1 MQGLGR
7 KHRNNEKNRRAGG
20 VKNHLRTYSSYAVTM
35 KLVETGEQIYY
46 EVLAY
51 NEPLANTK
59 ATEQAEKDGYKNDGL
74 NRVK

>member
-1 MQGLGR
+1 
-7 KHRNNEKNRRAGG
+7 
-20 VKNHLRTYSSYAVTM
+20 M
-35 KLVETGEQIYY
+35 KLVETGEQICY